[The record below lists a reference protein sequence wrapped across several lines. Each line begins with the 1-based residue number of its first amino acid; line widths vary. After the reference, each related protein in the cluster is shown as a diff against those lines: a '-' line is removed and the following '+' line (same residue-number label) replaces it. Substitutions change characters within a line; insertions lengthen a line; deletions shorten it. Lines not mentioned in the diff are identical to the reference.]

1 MANEEHLEI
10 LKKGPEVWNSW
21 REKNPDI
28 TPDLTECDLKKKNF
42 AGYNLEK
49 VAFDGSHL
57 EMAKFVKSDLWEA
70 SFARCLL
77 DSVDFRGTD
86 LGYVN
91 FYRADLHNA
100 KLSNVDAPVV
110 NFLEARLSMADLTG
124 GDFREGDFREA
135 LMFRTDLQDG
145 IFISADF
152 DGADMRDANFNN
164 AVLRHASLVD
174 AKVEGARFSNS
185 LIYGISVWNLQGTP
199 ISQEDLVISPYE
211 EGLVTT
217 DDLEIAQ
224 FIYLMYDNKKI
235 RNVLNTVTG
244 KCVLILGRFTPPERK
259 TVLDGLREKLREYDL
274 LPIVFDF
281 DRPVDKDYTE
291 TVQTLA
297 GMSRF
302 VIADVT
308 NPKST
313 PLELEAIVKQFKIPY
328 VPIIDS
334 SVDQYPFAMIVDLQK
349 NFHWVLPTVRYKSK
363 KELVDNIEI
372 AIIDRAFAKHNEL
385 QEQKAKEVTILSID
399 DLLKAKKKKPA
410 MKKAP
415 KEKTTKERRN

>member
-1 MANEEHLEI
+1 MANEEHLKTFRKG
-10 LKKGPEVWNSW
+10 KKAWNAW
-21 REKNPDI
+21 RKKYPDI
-28 TPDLTECDLKKKNF
+28 KPDLTECNLKNMNFSGYDLRKTDF
-42 AGYNLEK
+42 YGAHLEK
-49 VAFDGSHL
+49 
-57 EMAKFVKSDLWEA
+57 AKFAKSEVWEA
-70 SFARCLL
+70 SFAGCFM
-77 DSVDFRGTD
+77 DSADFRGTE
-86 LGYVN
+86 LGYAN
-91 FYRADLHNA
+91 FYQADLHNA
-100 KLSNVDAPVV
+100 KFRNVYAPSV
-110 NFLEARLSMADLTG
+110 NFLEARLTKADLRG
-124 GDFREGDFREA
+124 GDFREGDFRDT
-135 LMFRTDLQDG
+135 LMFMTDLRDG
-145 IFISADF
+145 IFIFADF
-152 DGADMRDANFNN
+152 DNADMRGADLSGT
-164 AVLRHASLVD
+164 VLRYASLVD

-185 LIYGISVWNLQGTP
+185 LIYGISVWNLEGEP
-199 ISQEDLVISPYE
+199 ASQEDLIISPDE
-211 EGLVTT
+211 EGFITT

-259 TVLDGLREKLREYDL
+259 DILDGLREKLREYDL

-308 NPKST
+308 SPKST
-313 PLELEAIVKQFKIPY
+313 PLELEAVVKQFKIPY

-334 SVDQYPFAMIVDLQK
+334 RVDKYPFAMIVDLQK
-349 NFHWVLPTVRYKSK
+349 NFHWVLPTIRYKSK

-372 AIIDRAFAKHNEL
+372 AIIDRAFSKHNEL

-399 DLLKAKKKKPA
+399 DLLKEKNKKTAGKKTSKKKTV
-410 MKKAP
+410 KK
-415 KEKTTKERRN
+415 K

>member
-1 MANEEHLEI
+1 
-10 LKKGPEVWNSW
+10 
-21 REKNPDI
+21 
-28 TPDLTECDLKKKNF
+28 
-42 AGYNLEK
+42 
-49 VAFDGSHL
+49 
-57 EMAKFVKSDLWEA
+57 
-70 SFARCLL
+70 
-77 DSVDFRGTD
+77 
-86 LGYVN
+86 
-91 FYRADLHNA
+91 
-100 KLSNVDAPVV
+100 V
-110 NFLEARLSMADLTG
+110 NFLEARLTGADLRR
-124 GDFREGDFREA
+124 GDFREGDFRET
-135 LMFRTDLQDG
+135 LMFGADLQGG
-145 IFISADF
+145 IFLFADF
-152 DGADMRDANFNN
+152 DGADMRGANFCET
-164 AVLRHASLVD
+164 VLRYASLVD

-185 LIYGISVWNLQGTP
+185 LIYGISVWNLEGEP
-199 ISQEDLVISPYE
+199 ESQEDLIISPDE
-211 EGLVTT
+211 EGFITT
-217 DDLEIAQ
+217 DDLEVAQ

-235 RNVLNTVTG
+235 RNILNTVTG

-259 TVLDGLREKLREYDL
+259 SVLDGLREKLREYDL

-281 DRPVDKDYTE
+281 DRPTDKDYTE

-313 PLELEAIVKQFKIPY
+313 PLELESIVKQFKIPY

-334 SVDQYPFAMIVDLQK
+334 SVDKYPFAMIVDLQK

-399 DLLKAKKKKPA
+399 DLLKSKKKKPV
-410 MKKAP
+410 MKKTP
-415 KEKTTKERRN
+415 KKKL